1 MSGIARP
8 LLPAK
13 AVTSDPG
20 VVDAYFKQVG
30 SYADDRLRS
39 AKRGQALAWT
49 VAIAEGLVIGGLAF
63 AVIVQSIRPMPDPVV
78 LRMDNATGMVDRVY
92 DVAGG
97 EMQASE
103 AVQRHYLWQFVLSA
117 ESYGFDE
124 AQRNFDT
131 VTLMASPDVQHAYFE
146 RVKGSNPQSPQVVL
160 GRSGHA
166 TLSWVS
172 TTFIGPKLAQVRYR
186 QIERKG
192 DNVLPKKDMV
202 ATLAFDFAKG
212 PIRGGAI
219 NVNPLGFIVT
229 NYHVDREDA
238 Q

>member
-8 LLPAK
+8 LILAK
-13 AVTSDPG
+13 TVTSDPG
-20 VVDAYFKQVG
+20 VADAYFRQVG

-49 VAIAEGLVIGGLAF
+49 VAIAEGIVIGGLVF
-63 AVIVQSIRPMPDPVV
+63 AVVVQSIRPMPDPLV
-78 LRMDNATGMVDRVY
+78 LREDKTTGMIDRVY

-97 EMQASE
+97 EMAATE
-103 AVQRHYLWQFVLSA
+103 ATNRYSLWQFVRAA
-117 ESYGFDE
+117 EGYSWPE
-124 AQRNFDT
+124 AQQNFDT
-131 VTLMASPDVQHAYFE
+131 VTLMATPDVQKQVAA
-146 RVKGSNPQSPQVVL
+146 RVNGSNPQSPQVVL
-160 GRSGHA
+160 GRTGQA

-172 TTFIGPKLAQVRYR
+172 TTFLGPKLAQVRYV

-192 DNVLPKKDMV
+192 DNVLPKKNMV
-202 ATLAFDFAKG
+202 ATVAFDFATG

-219 NVNPLGFIVT
+219 NVNPLGFLVT